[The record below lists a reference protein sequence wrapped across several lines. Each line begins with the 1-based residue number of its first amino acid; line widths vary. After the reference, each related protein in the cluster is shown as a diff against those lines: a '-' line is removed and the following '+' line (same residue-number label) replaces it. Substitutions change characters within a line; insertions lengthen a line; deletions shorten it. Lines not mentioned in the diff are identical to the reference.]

1 MKAGMIKAG
10 VAALGMLALA
20 GAAQAAAGMKGVSM
34 NGVSEQ
40 MQVAS
45 SGGKVML
52 TLSVHNGSPASV
64 FVPKALYQSKQL
76 FNRVFTLRE
85 QGGAE
90 IDYAGPMVKRG
101 PLTKADFL
109 KVAPGATRSNSIDI
123 TNSYAFLPGA
133 HTYQLSYEGNVIASL
148 AKLDE
153 QSAQIKQAPAP
164 VTFSYA
170 AK

>member
-1 MKAGMIKAG
+1 MVKAG

-20 GAAQAAAGMKGVSM
+20 GTAQAGGRM

-45 SGGKVML
+45 SGGKVVL
-52 TLSVHNGSPASV
+52 TLSVHNGGAASV

-76 FNRVFTLRE
+76 FNRVFEVRE
-85 QGGAE
+85 QGGAD
-90 IDYAGPMVKRG
+90 IDYTGPMVKRG

-109 KVAPGATRSNSIDI
+109 NVAPGATRSNSIDI
-123 TNSYAFLPGA
+123 THSYAFLPGA
-133 HTYQLSYEGNVIASL
+133 HTYQLRYDGNVLASL

-153 QSAQIKQAPAP
+153 QTAQIKQAPAP
-164 VTFSYA
+164 VTFSYTG
-170 AK
+170 K